1 MKPGGA
7 VIRLGPPRWKRRVLV
22 LLRVVVYG
30 GLTGIAVFVL
40 MWLTQPVP
48 T

>member
-30 GLTGIAVFVL
+30 GLLVMFAYAL
-40 MWLTQPVP
+40 AWLTEAVP